1 MVIKS
6 CPLLMKDTETCVGS
20 SLALYFVLFS
30 LLSLVSFYFVF
41 ISLISFRF
49 VSFLL
54 ISFRF
59 RWFRFVSFLFRFALY
74 RYPNL
79 RRFFSIFEV
88 RGGNFFLN
96 VVWLKYDHFF
106 IAKLIICFIWIK
118 KITLLIVKL
127 KNCSCVFMS
136 SAWTNTWGSLCQS
149 FCLFYTQALVART
162 TPLFLTFCLQTY
174 FQ

>member
-20 SLALYFVLFS
+20 SLALYFV

-59 RWFRFVSFLFRFALY
+59 ISFRFVFVDFVSFRFASFLFRFALY
-74 RYPNL
+74 RYPYFNSKNDISVAMNVIEFFGTFSDL
-79 RRFFSIFEV
+79 RINRNKIEV
-88 RGGNFFLN
+88 L
-96 VVWLKYDHFF
+96 
-106 IAKLIICFIWIK
+106 WIGK
-118 KITLLIVKL
+118 
-127 KNCSCVFMS
+127 
-136 SAWTNTWGSLCQS
+136 
-149 FCLFYTQALVART
+149 
-162 TPLFLTFCLQTY
+162 
-174 FQ
+174 

>member
-106 IAKLIICFIWIK
+106 IAKLIIFVAYLNWALFFSIDLQCMCIEEVKTVTNLSCLNK
-118 KITLLIVKL
+118 KNCLVKL

-136 SAWTNTWGSLCQS
+136 SAWTNTWGSLC
-149 FCLFYTQALVART
+149 
-162 TPLFLTFCLQTY
+162 
-174 FQ
+174 